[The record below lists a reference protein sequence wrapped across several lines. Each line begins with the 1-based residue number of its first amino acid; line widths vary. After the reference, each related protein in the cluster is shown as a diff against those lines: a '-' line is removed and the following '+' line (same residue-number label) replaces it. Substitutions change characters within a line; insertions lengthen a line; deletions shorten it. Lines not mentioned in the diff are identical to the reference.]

1 MLVNSPIALLTRIKK
16 RSHNNLFAYLPLSPF
31 PIYFQVRELLTQVR
45 VIKVL
50 VAVAFT
56 AKLRSGNK
64 SFEATHY

>member
-1 MLVNSPIALLTRIKK
+1 MNILIPAALCL
-16 RSHNNLFAYLPLSPF
+16 LP
-31 PIYFQVRELLTQVR
+31 YFQVRELLTQVR